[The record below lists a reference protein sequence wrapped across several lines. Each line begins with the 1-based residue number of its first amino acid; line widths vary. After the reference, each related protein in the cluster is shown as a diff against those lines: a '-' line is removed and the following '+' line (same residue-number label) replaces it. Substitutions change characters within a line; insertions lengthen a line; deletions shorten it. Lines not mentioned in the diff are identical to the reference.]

1 MGKGESKSIDPAVL
15 VDELLELPLP
25 ERIKAVA
32 DDVRT
37 RKDRFAV
44 IDAGEL
50 AETLEVPQ
58 FPDGGWGQISYI
70 TKVTIE
76 EHAEFESA
84 IEDFAYFFL
93 TGKVSARRFKELEGE
108 FEKLAGQ
115 ESLDFSFLTPKERE
129 DAEKAINKEQLEGM
143 MDNGLG
149 GLASYTIE
157 QGDIELSFEGDVEDD
172 GSCFL
177 LQTPYDKRDGNFT
190 DLEGCVI
197 DDNY

>member
-76 EHAEFESA
+76 EHAEFNSPVE
-84 IEDFAYFFL
+84 EHVYFL
-93 TGKVSARRFKELEGE
+93 EGKVSARRFKELEGE

-115 ESLDFSFLTPKERE
+115 ESRDFSFLTPKERE

>member
-1 MGKGESKSIDPAVL
+1 M
-15 VDELLELPLP
+15 
-25 ERIKAVA
+25 
-32 DDVRT
+32 
-37 RKDRFAV
+37 
-44 IDAGEL
+44 
-50 AETLEVPQ
+50 
-58 FPDGGWGQISYI
+58 
-70 TKVTIE
+70 
-76 EHAEFESA
+76 
-84 IEDFAYFFL
+84 
-93 TGKVSARRFKELEGE
+93 EGE

-115 ESLDFSFLTPKERE
+115 ASPDFSFLTPKERE
-129 DAEKAINKEQLEGM
+129 DAEKSINKEQLEGM

-197 DDNY
+197 NDDY